1 MRLATSRCNPA
12 CQERRSSW
20 FAARSRAN
28 AFCHS
33 RLQTRI
39 AGVRHQISQHS
50 HKSGAAPR
58 ASVFIGFY
66 VKSSSRLS
74 LVRILPASS
83 FKSDTGMPVFK
94 HFEMQIELSLQSCA
108 RFGDNCPRS
117 RPAAAET
124 KTSAT
129 MMLTWGWHDD
139 KTAPGHSSV
148 TRKFSN

>member
-12 CQERRSSW
+12 CQERHSSC
-20 FAARSRAN
+20 FAVRSRAN

-50 HKSGAAPR
+50 HKSGAAPLR
-58 ASVFIGFY
+58 RDPQFLYRFY

-74 LVRILPASS
+74 LVRALPASS

-94 HFEMQIELSLQSCA
+94 YFEMQIELSLQSCA
-108 RFGDNCPRS
+108 RFVDNCPRS

-129 MMLTWGWHDD
+129 MMLT
-139 KTAPGHSSV
+139 
-148 TRKFSN
+148 